1 MYVESHHDLKCAS
14 VYGTSSSLI
23 LALNKLLRGGLKS
36 EESILISRARKQ
48 LESSFH
54 FCEGDSVA
62 SYVRDFYHQTSS
74 SPITLFA
81 ELVDR
86 RDGLGDLAPAG
97 KSIKGKSDI
106 ASMLFIFFFFAEHC
120 VMRVLRHTDRKVFCS
135 TTLVTHLSTYGA
147 DGVCSFFLFLLDF
160 NNDHDSRK
168 RFIIRCLGNLGPHT
182 YPHSKQA
189 FLASHGLL
197 PVGADEFLHMP
208 YDLVADPKCSEVV
221 ASANFHFF
229 VCERT
234 SNAEVFRHSYEKVVR
249 ASSCRITV
257 YGCSLEHRRYFCY
270 FGRSCRFL
278 GKDYIFPVRHK
289 VFCNHCGKVLD
300 PQEAVESMGFFF
312 CVSKR
317 KEAVGACLIS
327 SLAHLVERINFSS
340 PTSQEVFSLMRP
352 TFTFDKDLKLAVL
365 DFMRKAFVVG
375 NVSALTG
382 KILDAY
388 VDLTKTC
395 IIERGSNFKSRL
407 VATGIDFDDTRFQG
421 MLLLHKFL
429 IYTDYIC
436 FVAVHFKPEK
446 YRAFLRSPCFKDI
459 GQMTSAVLHISNS
472 SESLLLPV
480 TSTSLQLDPVGILV
494 MMSQCYLGF
503 TQEEHAVKLK
513 IIDALLN
520 RGFSARVRT
529 FLRWTRFT
537 ALYQFILRVRGKSL
551 SSAFQLL
558 RDSVTRNRRW
568 MCFCNTLRDRFRR
581 YICSQVIKS
590 FVQNVA
596 KSRRRL
602 KKVDTFQTRLAMRV
616 KQSSIICW
624 RGKLKI
630 ARTEARVCKHLNYKR
645 SILAYNIFRC
655 WKRQV
660 RSIKIKK
667 ATKTI
672 LCAITFC
679 AYIRRLRAMR
689 LSADAADILHKST
702 LKSNAKPFVM
712 SNS

>member
-1 MYVESHHDLKCAS
+1 
-14 VYGTSSSLI
+14 
-23 LALNKLLRGGLKS
+23 
-36 EESILISRARKQ
+36 
-48 LESSFH
+48 
-54 FCEGDSVA
+54 
-62 SYVRDFYHQTSS
+62 
-74 SPITLFA
+74 
-81 ELVDR
+81 
-86 RDGLGDLAPAG
+86 
-97 KSIKGKSDI
+97 
-106 ASMLFIFFFFAEHC
+106 
-120 VMRVLRHTDRKVFCS
+120 
-135 TTLVTHLSTYGA
+135 
-147 DGVCSFFLFLLDF
+147 
-160 NNDHDSRK
+160 
-168 RFIIRCLGNLGPHT
+168 
-182 YPHSKQA
+182 
-189 FLASHGLL
+189 
-197 PVGADEFLHMP
+197 
-208 YDLVADPKCSEVV
+208 
-221 ASANFHFF
+221 
-229 VCERT
+229 
-234 SNAEVFRHSYEKVVR
+234 
-249 ASSCRITV
+249 
-257 YGCSLEHRRYFCY
+257 
-270 FGRSCRFL
+270 
-278 GKDYIFPVRHK
+278 
-289 VFCNHCGKVLD
+289 
-300 PQEAVESMGFFF
+300 
-312 CVSKR
+312 
-317 KEAVGACLIS
+317 
-327 SLAHLVERINFSS
+327 
-340 PTSQEVFSLMRP
+340 
-352 TFTFDKDLKLAVL
+352 
-365 DFMRKAFVVG
+365 
-375 NVSALTG
+375 
-382 KILDAY
+382 
-388 VDLTKTC
+388 
-395 IIERGSNFKSRL
+395 
-407 VATGIDFDDTRFQG
+407 
-421 MLLLHKFL
+421 
-429 IYTDYIC
+429 
-436 FVAVHFKPEK
+436 
-446 YRAFLRSPCFKDI
+446 
-459 GQMTSAVLHISNS
+459 MTSAVLHISKS

-513 IIDALLN
+513 IIDALCN
-520 RGFSARVRT
+520 RGYSARVRT

-558 RDSVTRNRRW
+558 RGSVTRNRRW

-581 YICSQVIKS
+581 YICSQVIKG

-689 LSADAADILHKST
+689 LAADAADILHKST